1 MNVQLVSKTV
11 PNRDYFLEKLKEL
24 DEYDTSEANREATLM
39 TSEQLM
45 IYIARVSSSRDNK
58 LEDYDK
64 LLNFLI
70 EHGHWSP
77 FEHAYMTVEIETS
90 RAIGRQ
96 LLRHRSFTFQEF
108 SQRYSSDIEF
118 ENFEL
123 REQPEENRQS
133 SSDKLATIMHNAY
146 TGEDGFQYRYPDGGE
161 VDNNLNKFKATNNT
175 TSVLDELEDL
185 YNQLIDAGVASET
198 ARMILPECTRTTL
211 YMKGSIRSWLSY
223 FNIRLKENTQKEHR
237 KVAEKIAKIF
247 SNEFPVITESTET
260 FNDWNGNFM

>member
-1 MNVQLVSKTV
+1 MEVNLVSKTT
-11 PNRDYFLEKLKEL
+11 PNNNYFVEKLKEIGE
-24 DEYDTSEANREATLM
+24 DPKEYEDL

-45 IYIARVSSSRDNK
+45 IYIARVSSDRDNK
-58 LEDYDK
+58 LEDYEG
-64 LLNFLI
+64 LLNYLI
-70 EHGHWSP
+70 KEGHWSP
-77 FEHAYMTVEIETS
+77 FQMADMTVEIETS

-96 LLRHRSFTFQEF
+96 LIRHRSFTFQEF

-175 TSVLDELEDL
+175 TSVLDNLEEL

-211 YMKGSIRSWLSY
+211 YMKGSVRSWIHYLELRS
-223 FNIRLKENTQKEHR
+223 KENTQKEHR
-237 KVAEKIAKIF
+237 KVANEIGKIF
-247 SNEFPVITESTET
+247 QQEFPVISNALDFDYE
-260 FNDWNGNFM
+260 